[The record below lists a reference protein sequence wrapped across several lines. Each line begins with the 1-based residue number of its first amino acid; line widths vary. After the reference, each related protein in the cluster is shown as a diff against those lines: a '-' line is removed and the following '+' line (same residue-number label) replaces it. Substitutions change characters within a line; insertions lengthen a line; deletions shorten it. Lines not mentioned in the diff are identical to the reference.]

1 MSHRLDGTA
10 ALVVGASRG
19 IGEHVAERFAD
30 EGADVAVAARTESDL
45 AAVAERIDGIAVPC
59 DLADEASVEA
69 AVARTVEA
77 FGRLDVVCNSA
88 GVIARGPIHET
99 PAEEMHRVIDVNL
112 VGPMYLAK
120 AAMPELIDTGG
131 TLLNVSSEAG
141 ERGIENLPAY
151 CASKGG
157 LNTLTRQLA
166 IEYSDENVTVNA
178 IAPGTTK
185 TSMNEA
191 VRETDPT
198 WLEERR
204 AAIPLGRV
212 GDPEDVAG
220 LAAYL
225 ASEEADY
232 VTGEIVHID
241 GGTTAT

>member
-45 AAVAERIDGIAVPC
+45 AAVADRIDGLAVPC
-59 DLADEASVEA
+59 DLAEEASVEA
-69 AVARTVEA
+69 AVERTVEA

-99 PAEEMHRVIDVNL
+99 PAAEMHRVIDVNL

-120 AAMPELIDTGG
+120 AAIPELIDTGG

-141 ERGIENLPAY
+141 ERGIEDLPAY

-185 TSMNEA
+185 TSMNED

-204 AAIPLGRV
+204 AAIPLGRI

-241 GGTTAT
+241 GGTTVT